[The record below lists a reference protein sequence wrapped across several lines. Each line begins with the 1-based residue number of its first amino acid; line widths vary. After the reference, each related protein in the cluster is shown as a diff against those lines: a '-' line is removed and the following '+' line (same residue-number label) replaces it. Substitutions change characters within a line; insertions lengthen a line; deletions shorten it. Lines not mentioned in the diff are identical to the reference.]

1 MLDPIT
7 EVLTRRT
14 SEVLVRQDL
23 EKLLRSKKRLRI
35 YYGIDPSGH
44 QLHLGHAVCLLK
56 FRELQSLGHEM
67 ILLIGD
73 FTAMIGDPTD
83 RAEARIQLTAEQVKT
98 NFKDYKKQ
106 VSKLL
111 DFNNKKN
118 PIRIVYN
125 SKWLK
130 KMSLK
135 HVIELGAHFSVQ
147 QNMARD
153 MYQER
158 LKHNKPIWIH
168 EFLYPLMQGYDSV
181 ALDVDLEIGGTD
193 QTFNMLA
200 GRELQRAYNNRDKH
214 ILTCPIL
221 EGTDGRKMSK
231 TYHNTINF
239 SDSPED
245 MFGKVMSIKDDL
257 ILRYFELVTET
268 PQMEIDK
275 IKDDL
280 AQGGNPRD
288 AKLTL
293 AKAIVSLFHSPSAAK
308 KGEQHF
314 RRVFQE
320 QKLPKDIPSMKIKE
334 AGLPLFE
341 LMVQG
346 KLASSNSEAKR
357 LIQQGGVTI
366 NDAKISDPFLLVK
379 GDQQD
384 KIIKVGK
391 RRFLR
396 VHS

>member
-1 MLDPIT
+1 M
-7 EVLTRRT
+7 
-14 SEVLVRQDL
+14 
-23 EKLLRSKKRLRI
+23 
-35 YYGIDPSGH
+35 
-44 QLHLGHAVCLLK
+44 LK

-346 KLASSNSEAKR
+346 KLASSNSEAKS
-357 LIQQGGVTI
+357 LIQQGRATL
-366 NDAKISDPFLLVK
+366 NDAKI
-379 GDQQD
+379 
-384 KIIKVGK
+384 IKPPL
-391 RRFLR
+391 F
-396 VHS
+396 